1 MKHIRVVR
9 RSVLL
14 GDKPIAPFNAIG
26 WVPDTALNRTSL
38 RTFEYLGNLACGPAS
53 HAIEERES
61 GRDAREARATR
72 EPQEA
77 HKPGE
82 PREPRDGSKPKNK
95 PAPAMR
101 AARRIG

>member
-9 RSVLL
+9 RSTLL

-38 RTFEYLGNLACGPAS
+38 RTLEYLGNLACGPSS

-61 GRDAREARATR
+61 GRDLREVRATR
-72 EPQEA
+72 EPYEA
-77 HKPGE
+77 RQSQE
-82 PREPRDGSKPKNK
+82 PRETRDGSKPKTK
-95 PAPAMR
+95 PSTAAR
-101 AARRIG
+101 AARHIG